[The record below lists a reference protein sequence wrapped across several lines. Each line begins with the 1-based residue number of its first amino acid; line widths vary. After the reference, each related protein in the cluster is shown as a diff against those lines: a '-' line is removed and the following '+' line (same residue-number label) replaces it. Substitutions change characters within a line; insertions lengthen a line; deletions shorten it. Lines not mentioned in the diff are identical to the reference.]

1 MACNCNS
8 CEECETCGN
17 CSSDCESTSCDE
29 LQTSLSNTADKIN
42 YLAVFKNV
50 PAPLLRD
57 TLLKLECDLASLATM
72 VCEGGATTI
81 DWSSVTEKP
90 FDSLNP
96 DDFTVI
102 DGVLNIGGDLADPV
116 TIEDVDALPSPPDG
130 DSNTFYRLPDGTVY
144 VLNQI
149 GDGWVDLTGGG
160 SDINPDDFQVY
171 KLTADDGKALRV
183 STLDSI
189 PETMDELIRPGY
201 YYITTTES
209 QTFIPED
216 SYLREIGLA
225 GAGWITVYPG
235 DPGGVVIQEWSR
247 NTADKDVHS
256 RHLYRKQASSDP
268 IEWYEWTEYAQS
280 TAQLK
285 KLTNDDG
292 SSFRLEDL
300 ETAPENLEQ
309 WARMYK
315 GFFYLPNSDLITM
328 ADFDTLP
335 ESFADSHVHMTVQS
349 DSDNAYALQTITQCQ
364 APYIQLYRVVTST
377 SAARWQVVVTSEM
390 LDGTLEVPVIPTIAT
405 TLPHE
410 LDKIDQILNDIEG
423 VIEDDE

>member
-29 LQTSLSNTADKIN
+29 LQTSLANTADKIN

-96 DDFTVI
+96 DDFTVS

-116 TIEDVDALPSPPDG
+116 TIEDVDTLPSPPDG

-160 SDINPDDFQVY
+160 SDINPDDFQ
-171 KLTADDGKALRV
+171 
-183 STLDSI
+183 
-189 PETMDELIRPGY
+189 GY
-201 YYITTTES
+201 
-209 QTFIPED
+209 
-216 SYLREIGLA
+216 
-225 GAGWITVYPG
+225 
-235 DPGGVVIQEWSR
+235 
-247 NTADKDVHS
+247 
-256 RHLYRKQASSDP
+256 
-268 IEWYEWTEYAQS
+268 
-280 TAQLK
+280 

-292 SSFRLEDL
+292 SSVKTDEL
-300 ETAPENLEQ
+300 ETVPASLEE
-309 WARMYK
+309 WARMYR
-315 GFFYLPNSDLITM
+315 GFFYVPNADLITM
-328 ADFDTLP
+328 SDFDTLP
-335 ESFADSHVHMTVQS
+335 DVFSASHIHMVVQS
-349 DSDNAYALQTITQCQ
+349 DSDTAYALQTITQCQ
-364 APYIQLYRVVTST
+364 APYIQMYRVVTST

-390 LDGTLEVPVIPTIAT
+390 LDGTLEVPVVPTIAT